1 MRQQWIVLGGVLT
14 WSACAMV
21 ACSSSN
27 GNGGA
32 PGDDAGGTD
41 SSVVGDAQ
49 PAETGAPVDAAM
61 GAPADSPTDAPLD
74 AEIDAPADGPTNGQ
88 GDAQADAPI
97 DGQASPDGGFEASA
111 DGAPAPARLL
121 LSYNGGTTSE
131 LSAFGLASNA
141 VDGRFIYPGFIG
153 TTFVTPASPWL
164 LEQANDVVGRL
175 DPIRPWVVDSS
186 WNVALNDLTD
196 AGYTAPYSDP
206 DGVVVGAGTKAYILR
221 YTRNLI
227 AVVDTSQNVD
237 GGAPLKT
244 IDLSSQV
251 QAGGDGYVEM
261 TAGWY
266 DSNNSRV
273 YVLLGNIDRF
283 DVGCGGYCQLCSDTS
298 PTIVA
303 IDTTTD
309 TLVPLGGDAGGDA
322 APTTSGYVLQGY
334 DPAFGPSPMV
344 YDAPNNRLLV
354 LESGCNVSEADG
366 GVGPLVHRGVE
377 AVSLATGSTQQLLDL
392 TSAPFPQAIYYVDS
406 QHVILLLDTAYA
418 WDPSSTTLGPAIPNA
433 PDVFDVD
440 PQGNLVGVTQDYAA
454 DGGAAGVR
462 VVSVS
467 SGDGGVTTLGQ
478 NPFSL
483 TNGYFG
489 GAQLWPPR

>member
-1 MRQQWIVLGGVLT
+1 
-14 WSACAMV
+14 
-21 ACSSSN
+21 
-27 GNGGA
+27 
-32 PGDDAGGTD
+32 
-41 SSVVGDAQ
+41 
-49 PAETGAPVDAAM
+49 
-61 GAPADSPTDAPLD
+61 
-74 AEIDAPADGPTNGQ
+74 
-88 GDAQADAPI
+88 
-97 DGQASPDGGFEASA
+97 
-111 DGAPAPARLL
+111 
-121 LSYNGGTTSE
+121 
-131 LSAFGLASNA
+131 
-141 VDGRFIYPGFIG
+141 
-153 TTFVTPASPWL
+153 
-164 LEQANDVVGRL
+164 
-175 DPIRPWVVDSS
+175 
-186 WNVALNDLTD
+186 
-196 AGYTAPYSDP
+196 
-206 DGVVVGAGTKAYILR
+206 
-221 YTRNLI
+221 
-227 AVVDTSQNVD
+227 
-237 GGAPLKT
+237 
-244 IDLSSQV
+244 
-251 QAGGDGYVEM
+251 
-261 TAGWY
+261 
-266 DSNNSRV
+266 
-273 YVLLGNIDRF
+273 VLLGNIDRF